1 MNNTDIRLLGL
12 ASFASMASMRM
23 CDPMLL
29 QWSSDFNATAGQA
42 SHVIA
47 AFAIA
52 YGVMQLVY
60 GPLGDRFSKVRL
72 IAWATALSAALSVLT
87 AWSVGIDSLLWSRSA
102 MGAVAAGIIPMSMA
116 LIGDQVAYE
125 WRQQNLARLMSATVT
140 GLMAG
145 QWFGGFAAQYLG
157 WRWAFYTLAMVY
169 AIASVLLWR
178 SDMLVMASGE
188 TNKGPVTLASYV
200 RHLRDFFR
208 AKLVQTVLLLTWVEG
223 VLAFGA
229 LVFIPSVLIKDF
241 HMSTS
246 AAGAAMLLYGFGGL
260 GYSYFA
266 KRWIAWLGESG
277 LATAGGGLIAIGL
290 ALLLLTHH
298 TLGALSAC
306 LVIGMGLYML
316 HNVLQTQA
324 TQMAP
329 DNRSTA
335 LTMFASLLFLGQSCG
350 VILLSWSLDA
360 HWLHETL
367 AVFAVSV
374 ACTGWTVSRQS
385 PGKQTP
391 AS

>member
-125 WRQQNLARLMSATVT
+125 WRQQTLARLMSATVT

-157 WRWAFYTLAMVY
+157 WRWAFYALAMVY

-200 RHLRDFFR
+200 RHLRDFFSRQVGSNSFAAHLGRRCVGIWCVGLHPQRAHQRFPHEHIGRRCSHVALWFRWSGLQLLCKTLDCMAGRIRLGHGRRRVDCDRLGVVAAHPSHLGR
-208 AKLVQTVLLLTWVEG
+208 AKRLLGDW
-223 VLAFGA
+223 
-229 LVFIPSVLIKDF
+229 
-241 HMSTS
+241 H
-246 AAGAAMLLYGFGGL
+246 GFV
-260 GYSYFA
+260 
-266 KRWIAWLGESG
+266 
-277 LATAGGGLIAIGL
+277 
-290 ALLLLTHH
+290 H
-298 TLGALSAC
+298 
-306 LVIGMGLYML
+306 
-316 HNVLQTQA
+316 
-324 TQMAP
+324 
-329 DNRSTA
+329 
-335 LTMFASLLFLGQSCG
+335 
-350 VILLSWSLDA
+350 
-360 HWLHETL
+360 
-367 AVFAVSV
+367 V
-374 ACTGWTVSRQS
+374 A
-385 PGKQTP
+385 
-391 AS
+391 